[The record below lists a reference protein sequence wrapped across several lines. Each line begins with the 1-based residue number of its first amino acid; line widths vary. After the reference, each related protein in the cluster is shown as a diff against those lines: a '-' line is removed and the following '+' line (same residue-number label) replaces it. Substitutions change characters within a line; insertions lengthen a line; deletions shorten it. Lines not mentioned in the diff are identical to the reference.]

1 MNDWKDIVKALGK
14 VNADIERNKRYLA
27 ECEAR
32 IESGDFDSFS
42 SRLIAKADRDCLRSH
57 LANLVS
63 KKMEIENKLLENLI
77 HLVEKGTGK

>member
-1 MNDWKDIVKALGK
+1 MNDWKDIRKALDE
-14 VNADIERNKRYLA
+14 VNADIERNKRYLE

-42 SRLIAKADRDCLRSH
+42 SRLIAKADRDCLRRH

-63 KKMEIENKLLENLI
+63 KKMELEIKLLENLI
-77 HLVEKGTGK
+77 HLVEDINK